1 MENRYGGNVSIQEIN
16 SIFLNNAKRYRMNYS
31 HKKENR
37 WNLWEDKSGMTLSF
51 TLNNGVFIPA
61 LVGIKRQ
68 TLERFYS
75 TCPSNVDGWVKA
87 DIDIY
92 YKTLRELIEN
102 PQQQRLPK
110 EIEKTKK
117 LVKAKRPTRR
127 KKTDPIPGQLSLFDV
142 EDYT

>member
-16 SIFLNNAKRYRMNYS
+16 SIFLNNDKRYRMCYS

-37 WNLWEDKSGMTLSF
+37 WKLWEDNSGMKLSF
-51 TLNNGVFIPA
+51 RLNNGVFIPA
-61 LVGIKRQ
+61 LGGIKRK

-75 TCPSNVDGWVKA
+75 ACPANVDGWVKA

-110 EIEKTKK
+110 DIDRTKK
-117 LVKAKRPTRR
+117 LVKAKKPTRR

>member
-1 MENRYGGNVSIQEIN
+1 MEHRYGGNVGIQEIN
-16 SIFLNNAKRYRMNYS
+16 SIFLKKAKRYRMNYS
-31 HKKENR
+31 HK
-37 WNLWEDKSGMTLSF
+37 EDNSGMTLSF

-117 LVKAKRPTRR
+117 LVKAKKPTRR
-127 KKTDPIPGQLSLFDV
+127 KKTDPVPGQLSLFDV